1 MSQVRNLTEL
11 FFMLR
16 NNVLYSKNVYS
27 DTRNSDNVGLL
38 DRQSGEGNN
47 LIEQPSW
54 ICKYDEAQYLLS
66 KIKSRVDDLLRV
78 QNSTARSVLS
88 ESREDEKKVQE
99 YAKDIY
105 KLIGTCHSHVKSLS
119 SSTRANNRL
128 ESILLQN
135 VEKNLLMALQNIT
148 ERFRMNQTAFI
159 DEQNNMEQKSRVFF
173 DNISTNIESMG
184 NNSVD
189 TFDNFLNMNVPSSSG
204 GGGGRAFNANDD
216 DLLDEYFQLP
226 GALSINQKQLMLIE
240 ADNTKMIQSRE
251 KEVTKIVN
259 KIVDL
264 NTIFKDLAQLVQ
276 EQGTILDR
284 IDYNVESTQ
293 TRVFE
298 GYKQL
303 QTAEKYQRK
312 NRKIYC
318 IVILAGMIMFMIILI
333 IFTKF

>member
-1 MSQVRNLTEL
+1 
-11 FFMLR
+11 MLKTCFI
-16 NNVLYSKNVYS
+16 NINIYLKKIHVSLYSNRFKANLQ
-27 DTRNSDNVGLL
+27 TVGLL
-38 DRQSGEGNN
+38 DRQSGESSNF
-47 LIEQPSW
+47 IEQPTW

-66 KIKSRVDDLLRV
+66 KIKSRVNDLLRV

-88 ESREDEKKVQE
+88 ESREDELKVQE

-105 KLIGTCHSHVKSLS
+105 KLIGTCHSNVKSLS
-119 SSTRANNRL
+119 SSTKANNRL
-128 ESILLQN
+128 EIILLQN
-135 VEKNLLMALQNIT
+135 VEKNLLMALQHIT
-148 ERFRMNQTAFI
+148 DRFRQNQTAFI
-159 DEQNNMEQKSRVFF
+159 DEQNNMEQKSKIFF
-173 DNISTNIESMG
+173 DNISTNIESIG
-184 NNSVD
+184 NNVD
-189 TFDNFLNMNVPSSSG
+189 TFDNFLNMDVPSSSSSRG
-204 GGGGRAFNANDD
+204 GAYSANDD
-216 DLLDEYFQLP
+216 DDRLDEYFQLP
-226 GALSINQKQLMLIE
+226 ASGLSINQKQLMLIE

-251 KEVTKIVN
+251 QEVNTIVN

-264 NTIFKDLAQLVQ
+264 NTIFKDLAHLVQ

-318 IVILAGMIMFMIILI
+318 IVLLAGMIMFMIILI

>member
-38 DRQSGEGNN
+38 DRQSGESSN
-47 LIEQPSW
+47 LIEQPTW

-66 KIKSRVDDLLRV
+66 KIKSRVEDLLRV

-88 ESREDEKKVQE
+88 ESRDDEKKVQE
-99 YAKDIY
+99 YVKDIY

-135 VEKNLLMALQNIT
+135 VEKNLLMALQNLT
-148 ERFRMNQTAFI
+148 ERFRQNQTAFI
-159 DEQNNMEQKSRVFF
+159 DEQNNMEHKSRVFF
-173 DNISTNIESMG
+173 DNISTNIESIG

-204 GGGGRAFNANDD
+204 PGAFNTNDD
-216 DLLDEYFQLP
+216 DRLDEYFQLP
-226 GALSINQKQLMLIE
+226 ASSGLSINQKQLMLIE

-251 KEVTKIVN
+251 KEVNSIVTKIE
-259 KIVDL
+259 DL
-264 NTIFKDLAQLVQ
+264 NSIFKDLAHLVQ

-318 IVILAGMIMFMIILI
+318 IVVLAGMIMFMIILI